1 MRATSTDKP
10 GGRFPS
16 DLAIPRIGRPSTD
29 STSDVDNDAPDRM
42 RGAHSPG
49 TASASDTPPT
59 SVAVSRLQDDPY
71 RIRGI
76 ASHSSKPSEELKDI
90 RPAYLASSERAY
102 PDSLDGVGETK
113 IPQIAPA
120 STIPPITRDITTP
133 QSAVDASS
141 NNPSDLPHTSVAPIA
156 QVQPEDT
163 SIPVTSAKTDRTHQ
177 PGAQMRQD
185 TYYGGWLN
193 SSSQKSEP
201 EHQESAATKD
211 ASAAPVPTTT
221 NSTLAHSEAVTAATA
236 GPSLLTVPGAG
247 VPAGSSSSAAH
258 TGPLGPPSAIS
269 GPSLAPTSAASLG
282 NSSWTSSPGDQ
293 GFGTATTTLDGTKDP
308 QDTATNGA
316 SSSSMMGLVRNQT
329 GSSISNLHVPGEFP
343 KSAAEDKTMGPAAS
357 SSAA

>member
-1 MRATSTDKP
+1 
-10 GGRFPS
+10 
-16 DLAIPRIGRPSTD
+16 
-29 STSDVDNDAPDRM
+29 M

-102 PDSLDGVGETK
+102 PDSLDGVGEAK
-113 IPQIAPA
+113 IPHVAPA
-120 STIPPITRDITTP
+120 STIPRVTREMASP
-133 QSAVDASS
+133 QSTVDPSS

-163 SIPVTSAKTDRTHQ
+163 STAVASANTDRAHP

-193 SSSQKSEP
+193 SSSQKPGP
-201 EHQESAATKD
+201 EHPESAATKD
-211 ASAAPVPTTT
+211 ASAGPVLTTT
-221 NSTLAHSEAVTAATA
+221 DSTLTHPELATAAPA

-247 VPAGSSSSAAH
+247 APAGSSSSAAH
-258 TGPLGPPSAIS
+258 AGSLGPPSAIS

-293 GFGTATTTLDGTKDP
+293 GFGTATTALDGSRDT

-316 SSSSMMGLVRNQT
+316 GASSMMGLVRNQT

-343 KSAAEDKTMGPAAS
+343 KSAAEDKKMGPAAS